1 MDLKQ
6 LKALVTV
13 AEVGSVTRAAELLH
27 LVQPAVTRQIRTLEH
42 ELGVELF
49 ERSHTGMRLTDAGAV
64 MVERAGRALRELGRA
79 RAEITPPPGVVGG
92 SVTVGLLESSV
103 DLIAGRLTTAVLNGY
118 PGIELR
124 ILTAYSGHLQRWM
137 DDGDLD
143 LSLLY
148 NLSDSPSLNV
158 APLVS
163 EQLWAVATADAGL
176 SADRPVTLAELAAH
190 PVVMPSSGHALRV
203 LIDAAAAK
211 ADVVFDIG
219 VQTNSMQL
227 QKLLVLDGHGWT
239 ILPAAGIVADVAA
252 GRLSAAPLRQPE
264 IRRSIVLGMP
274 RNGRMPAAVDI
285 VAQELARAMR
295 TAVSEGGWLSAQW
308 HGDPDAIEP
317 MPPRRT

>member
-92 SVTVGLLESSV
+92 LVTVGLLESSV
-103 DLIAGRLTTAVLNGY
+103 DLIASRLAAAVLDGY

-176 SADRPVTLAELAAH
+176 CANRPVALAEVAAH
-190 PVVMPSSGHALRV
+190 PVVMPASGHALRV

-211 ADVVFDIG
+211 ADVIFDIG
-219 VQTNSMQL
+219 VQTNSMHL
-227 QKLLVLDGHGWT
+227 QKSLVIDGRGWT
-239 ILPAAGIVADVAA
+239 ILPAAGIVDDVAA

-264 IRRSIVLGMP
+264 IRRLIVLGIP
-274 RNGRMPAAVDI
+274 RTGRMPAAVDI
-285 VAQELARAMR
+285 VSQELVRATR
-295 TAVSEGGWLSAQW
+295 EAVCEGRWLSAQW
-308 HGDPDAIEP
+308 CGDPDAVQSTR
-317 MPPRRT
+317 PRQG

>member
-92 SVTVGLLESSV
+92 VVTVGLLESAV
-103 DLIAGRLTTAVLNGY
+103 DLIAGRLTAAVLSSH

-148 NLSDSPSLNV
+148 NMSDSPSLNV

-163 EQLWAVATADAGL
+163 EQLWAVATMDAGL
-176 SADRPVTLAELAAH
+176 SADRPVALAEVAAH
-190 PVVMPSSGHALRV
+190 PVVMPSAGHALRV

-219 VQTNSMQL
+219 VQTNSMHL
-227 QKLLVLDGHGWT
+227 QKLLVIDGHGWT
-239 ILPAAGIVADVAA
+239 ILPASGIVADVAE

-264 IRRSIVLGMP
+264 IRRSIVLGMS
-274 RNGRMPAAVDI
+274 RTGRMPAAVDI
-285 VAQELARAMR
+285 VPQELARSMR
-295 TAVSEGGWLSAQW
+295 AAVTAGGWLSAQW
-308 HGDPDAIEP
+308 HGDPEAIEP
-317 MPPRRT
+317 RPPRRP

>member
-1 MDLKQ
+1 
-6 LKALVTV
+6 
-13 AEVGSVTRAAELLH
+13 
-27 LVQPAVTRQIRTLEH
+27 
-42 ELGVELF
+42 LGVELF
-49 ERSHTGMRLTDAGAV
+49 ERSHTGMRLTEAGAV

-92 SVTVGLLESSV
+92 LVTVGLLESAV
-103 DLIAGRLTTAVLNGY
+103 DLIAGPLTSAILDGY

-176 SADRPVTLAELAAH
+176 SADRPVTLAQVAAH
-190 PVVMPSSGHALRV
+190 PVVMPSAGHALRV

-211 ADVVFDIG
+211 VDVLFDIA
-219 VQTNSMQL
+219 VQTNSMHL
-227 QKLLVLDGHGWT
+227 QKLLVIDGRGWT
-239 ILPAAGIVADVAA
+239 ILPAAGIVDDVAT
-252 GRLSAAPLRQPE
+252 GTLSAAPLQQPE

-274 RNGRMPAAVDI
+274 RTGRMPAAVEI
-285 VAQELARAMR
+285 VAQELVRSMR
-295 TAVSEGGWLSAQW
+295 EAVGAGKWLSAQW
-308 HGDPDAIEP
+308 HGDPEAVRP
-317 MPPRRT
+317 MPPRRS